1 MTTDAATFQFASG
14 ARRTRRQ
21 MAIDLVAAWKDAG
34 TKLVF
39 GVPGG
44 GSNLDVVGAAQAFG
58 MRFVLAH
65 TENAAA
71 IMAGVVG
78 ELTGSPGACV
88 VTRGP
93 GIASVVNGV
102 AQALLDRQPMIVVSD
117 CVPVEDYLRIPHQ
130 WLAQVA
136 LMAPVTLGSYTYGSD
151 ETDLPTLAVER
162 ALGGQPGPVHVDFDP
177 SAASQEPPAGPY
189 PLSFVPAP
197 DDILALLA
205 PSRRA
210 VFVVGVGALYGG
222 THAAERVAAA
232 LHQIGLAHHTP
243 MLTTYKARGV
253 VADSAL
259 WCAGVATGATIE
271 SPALHAADLII
282 GVGLDPVELIPAD
295 WPYAA
300 PIIWLDPW
308 GIDSSPYFVQRQLGD
323 RPDDLREPWAVEGSP
338 YFVSPQQASRD
349 GALVASLSEV
359 AAGLSTTWDDDAGR
373 IFRQQSLA
381 ELAVAV
387 PGVVGKV
394 SPLDVV
400 RTTRAVAPAGTI
412 ATVDAGAHM
421 LLAVPFWEV
430 DQPGELLISSGLATM
445 GFALP
450 AAIAAALVYPDRAV
464 VCFTGDGGLGMVLA
478 ELETVVRLDLRVIV
492 VVFNDATLSLIAAK
506 QQPTDNGGIDAVR
519 YHPID
524 FAAVARGVGMN
535 ADSITSTTDLQDAL
549 RRALT
554 ADGPTLLDVAVD
566 PSSYP
571 AVLDAVRGPRR

>member
-1 MTTDAATFQFASG
+1 MFQSAGG

-21 MAIDLVAAWKDAG
+21 MAIELAAAWKDAG
-34 TKLVF
+34 TLLVF

-44 GSNLDVVGAAQAFG
+44 GSNLDVVGAAQPCG

-93 GIASVVNGV
+93 GVASAVNGV
-102 AQALLDRQPMIVVSD
+102 AQALLDRQPMILVSD
-117 CVPVEDYLRIPHQ
+117 CVTSEDYLRIPHQ
-130 WLAQVA
+130 RLDQVA
-136 LMAPVTLGSYTYGSD
+136 LMAPVTLDSYTYGSD
-151 ETDLPTLAVER
+151 ESAVPRMVVER
-162 ALGGQPGPVHVDFDP
+162 AVGGQPGPVHVDFDP
-177 SAASQEPPAGPY
+177 SADSQEPAPGLYPA
-189 PLSFVPAP
+189 SFIPPP
-197 DDILALLA
+197 DDIGPLLA
-205 PSRRA
+205 ASHRA
-210 VFVVGVGALYGG
+210 VFVVGVGALYRG
-222 THAAERVAAA
+222 TNAAQRVAAA
-232 LHQIGLAHHTP
+232 LHQIGLKHHTP
-243 MLTTYKARGV
+243 MLTTYKARGI
-253 VADSAL
+253 VADSAP

-295 WPYAA
+295 WPYTA
-300 PIIWLDPW
+300 PTIWLDPW
-308 GIDSSPYFVQRQLGD
+308 GIDASPYFVCPPQVSRHGD
-323 RPDDLREPWAVEGSP
+323 
-338 YFVSPQQASRD
+338 
-349 GALVASLSEV
+349 LVTSLLEV
-359 AAGLSTTWDDDAGR
+359 AAGLSTTWADDAGQM
-373 IFRQQSLA
+373 FRQQSLA
-381 ELAVAV
+381 ELAAAV
-387 PGVVGKV
+387 PTVMEKI
-394 SPLDVV
+394 SPLNVV
-400 RTTRAVAPAGTI
+400 RMTRAVAPTGTI

-450 AAIAAALVYPDRAV
+450 AAIAAALVHPDRAV

-478 ELETVVRLDLRVIV
+478 ELETVVRLGLRIIV

-506 QQPTDNGGIDAVR
+506 QQPTDHGGLDAVR

-524 FAAVARGVGMN
+524 FAAVAQGVGMN
-535 ADSITSTTDLQDAL
+535 AESLTSTRDFDDAL
-549 RRALT
+549 RRAF
-554 ADGPTLLDVAVD
+554 ASAGPTLLDVAVD

-571 AVLDAVRGPRR
+571 AVLDAVRGPRH

>member
-1 MTTDAATFQFASG
+1 
-14 ARRTRRQ
+14 
-21 MAIDLVAAWKDAG
+21 MAIELVAAWKDAG
-34 TKLVF
+34 TRLVF

-44 GSNLDVVGAAQAFG
+44 GSNLDVVGAAQACG

-78 ELTGSPGACV
+78 ELTGSPGVCL

-93 GIASVVNGV
+93 GVTSAANGV
-102 AQALLDRQPMIVVSD
+102 AQALLDRQPMMLVSD
-117 CVPVEDYLRIPHQ
+117 CVAAEDYVRITHQ

-151 ETDLPTLAVER
+151 DSAVPRLAVER
-162 ALGGQPGPVHVDFDP
+162 ALGGPPGPVHVDFDQ
-177 SAASQEPPAGPY
+177 STNSQEPLPGL
-189 PLSFVPAP
+189 PLPSFIPPP
-197 DDILALLA
+197 DDIQALLNA
-205 PSRRA
+205 SRRA
-210 VFVVGVGALYGG
+210 VFVVGVGALYRG
-222 THAAERVAAA
+222 TVEAQRVAAA
-232 LHQIGLAHHTP
+232 LHQIGVKHHTP

-253 VADSAL
+253 VADSAP

-295 WPYAA
+295 WPYKA
-300 PIIWLDPW
+300 PIVWLDPW
-308 GIDSSPYFVQRQLGD
+308 GID
-323 RPDDLREPWAVEGSP
+323 GSP
-338 YFVSPQQASRD
+338 YFVGPPQSSRYGD
-349 GALVASLSEV
+349 LVTSLMEVAS
-359 AAGLSTTWDDDAGR
+359 ALSTTWDDDAGR
-373 IFRQQSLA
+373 MFRQQSLD
-381 ELAVAV
+381 ELATAV
-387 PGVVGKV
+387 PTVAEKV

-400 RTTRAVAPAGTI
+400 RITRVAAPIGTI

-450 AAIAAALVYPDRAV
+450 AAIAAALVHPDRAV

-478 ELETVVRLDLRVIV
+478 ELETVVRLGLRVIV

-506 QQPTDNGGIDAVR
+506 QHPTDHGGLDAVR
-519 YHPID
+519 YDPID
-524 FAAVARGVGMN
+524 FSMIARGVGMN
-535 ADSITSTTDLQDAL
+535 AESISSTEDFEGAL
-549 RRALT
+549 RRAFA
-554 ADGPTLLDVAVD
+554 ADGPALLDVAVD
-566 PSSYP
+566 PSCYP
-571 AVLDAVRGPRR
+571 AILDAVRGPRP

>member
-1 MTTDAATFQFASG
+1 MTPNVETVESHGG
-14 ARRTRRQ
+14 ARRTRRR

-34 TKLVF
+34 TRLVF

-44 GSNLDVVGAAQAFG
+44 GSNLDVVGAAQACG
-58 MRFVLAH
+58 MRFVLTH

-93 GIASVVNGV
+93 GVASATNGV
-102 AQALLDRQPMIVVSD
+102 AQALLDRQPMILVSD
-117 CVPVEDYLRIPHQ
+117 CVASEDCPRISHQ

-136 LMAPVTLGSYTYGSD
+136 LMAPVTLDSYTYGSD
-151 ETDLPTLAVER
+151 ESAVPRLVVER

-177 SAASQEPPAGPY
+177 SASQEPAPGPY
-189 PLSFVPAP
+189 PPSFIPPP
-197 DDILALLA
+197 DDIRALLA
-205 PSRRA
+205 ASRRPI
-210 VFVVGVGALYGG
+210 FVVGVGALYRG
-222 THAAERVAAA
+222 TVEAQRVAAT
-232 LHQIGLAHHTP
+232 LHQIGLTHHTP

-253 VADSAL
+253 VADSAP

-300 PIIWLDPW
+300 PVISLDPW
-308 GIDSSPYFVQRQLGD
+308 GVDSSPYFVDRQRAFLLGD
-323 RPDDLREPWAVEGSP
+323 
-338 YFVSPQQASRD
+338 
-349 GALVASLSEV
+349 LVTSLEEV
-359 AAGLSTTWDDDAGR
+359 AAKLSTTWDDDAGQILR
-373 IFRQQSLA
+373 RQSLE
-381 ELAVAV
+381 ELATAV
-387 PGVVGKV
+387 PKGVGKV

-400 RTTRAVAPAGTI
+400 RMTRAVAPTGTI

-430 DQPGELLISSGLATM
+430 DQPGELLVSSGLATM

-450 AAIAAALVYPDRAV
+450 AAIAAALVHPDRAV

-478 ELETVVRLDLRVIV
+478 ELETVVRLGLRVIV

-506 QQPTDNGGIDAVR
+506 QQPTDHGGLDAVR

-535 ADSITSTTDLQDAL
+535 AESIVSTRELDDAL
-549 RRALT
+549 SRAF
-554 ADGPTLLDVAVD
+554 ASGSPTLLDVAVD
-566 PSSYP
+566 PTSYP
-571 AVLDAVRGPRR
+571 AVLDAVRGPRH

>member
-1 MTTDAATFQFASG
+1 MAT
-14 ARRTRRQ
+14 
-21 MAIDLVAAWKDAG
+21 DLVAAWKDAG
-34 TKLVF
+34 TRLVF

-44 GSNLDVVGAAQAFG
+44 GSNLDVVGASQACG

-93 GIASVVNGV
+93 GVASAANGV
-102 AQALLDRQPMIVVSD
+102 AQALLDRQPMILVSD
-117 CVPVEDYLRIPHQ
+117 CVVSAEYLRVPHQ
-130 WLAQVA
+130 RLDQVA
-136 LMAPVTLGSYTYGSD
+136 LLTPLTLGSYTYGSD
-151 ETDLPTLAVER
+151 ETTVPRLVVER

-177 SAASQEPPAGPY
+177 SADSQEPPLGPY
-189 PLSFVPAP
+189 PPSVIPPP
-197 DDILALLA
+197 DDIRAWLAA
-205 PSRRA
+205 SSRA
-210 VFVVGVGALYGG
+210 VLVIGVGALYGG
-222 THAAERVAAA
+222 TVAAQRVAAA
-232 LHQIGLAHHTP
+232 LRDIGLTHHTP
-243 MLTTYKARGV
+243 MLTTYKVRGI
-253 VADSAL
+253 VADSAP

-282 GVGLDPVELIPAD
+282 GVGLDPVELIPAE

-300 PIIWLDPW
+300 PVISLDPW
-308 GIDSSPYFVQRQLGD
+308 GTD
-323 RPDDLREPWAVEGSP
+323 ASP
-338 YFVSPQQASRD
+338 YFVSCEKAIRHGDLVTS
-349 GALVASLSEV
+349 LLEVAS
-359 AAGLSTTWDDDAGR
+359 GLSTTWDHDAGQT
-373 IFRQQSLA
+373 FRQQSLD
-381 ELAVAV
+381 ELAAAV
-387 PGVVGKV
+387 PTVAGKV

-400 RTTRAVAPAGTI
+400 RMTRVVAPVGTI

-450 AAIAAALVYPDRAV
+450 AAIAAALVHPDRAV

-478 ELETVVRLDLRVIV
+478 ELETVVRLGLQVIV

-506 QQPTDNGGIDAVR
+506 QQPTDHGGLDAVR

-535 ADSITSTTDLQDAL
+535 AESITSTNDFEDAL
-549 RRALT
+549 KRAF
-554 ADGPTLLDVAVD
+554 AASGATLLEVAVD

-571 AVLDAVRGPRR
+571 AILDAVRGPRH

>member
-1 MTTDAATFQFASG
+1 
-14 ARRTRRQ
+14 
-21 MAIDLVAAWKDAG
+21 MAIDLVTSWKDSG
-34 TKLVF
+34 TTLVF

-44 GSNLDVVGAAQAFG
+44 GSNLDVVGAAQECG

-93 GIASVVNGV
+93 GVTSAANGI

-117 CVPVEDYLRIPHQ
+117 CVADEDSLRIPHQ
-130 WLAQVA
+130 RLDQAG

-151 ETDLPTLAVER
+151 ESDVPRLAVER
-162 ALGGQPGPVHVDFDP
+162 ALGGEPGPVHVNFDASADSREP
-177 SAASQEPPAGPY
+177 SPGRCPP
-189 PLSFVPAP
+189 SFIPPP
-197 DDILALLA
+197 DDIRALLA
-205 PSRRA
+205 GSRRA
-210 VFVVGVGALYGG
+210 VFVVGVGALYRGIE
-222 THAAERVAAA
+222 AAQRVAAA
-232 LHQIGLAHHTP
+232 LHHIGLTHHTP

-253 VADSAL
+253 VADSAP

-271 SPALHAADLII
+271 SSVLHAADLII
-282 GVGLDPVELIPAD
+282 GVGLDPVEFIPAD
-295 WPYAA
+295 WPYTA
-300 PIIWLDPW
+300 PVLGLDPW
-308 GIDSSPYFVQRQLGD
+308 GIDSSPYFVGLETD
-323 RPDDLREPWAVEGSP
+323 VSLDLSSPDTSP
-338 YFVSPQQASRD
+338 YFVGRQKASRLGD
-349 GALVASLSEV
+349 LVTSVNEV
-359 AAGLSTTWDDDAGR
+359 AALLSATWDGDAGR
-373 IFRQQSLA
+373 KFRKQSLDEIA
-381 ELAVAV
+381 AAV
-387 PGVVGKV
+387 PTVMGKV

-400 RTTRAVAPAGTI
+400 RCTRAVAPAGTI

-421 LLAVPFWEV
+421 LLAIPFWEV

-450 AAIAAALVYPDRAV
+450 AAIAAALVHPDRVV

-478 ELETVVRLDLRVIV
+478 ELETVVRLGLKVIV

-506 QQPTDNGGIDAVR
+506 QHPTDHGGIDAVR

-524 FAAVARGVGMN
+524 FSSVARGVGMN
-535 ADSITSTTDLQDAL
+535 ADSISSTGDLEDAL
-549 RRALT
+549 RRVFA
-554 ADGPTLLDVAVD
+554 ASGPALLDVAVD

-571 AVLDAVRGPRR
+571 AVLDAVRGPRH

>member
-1 MTTDAATFQFASG
+1 
-14 ARRTRRQ
+14 
-21 MAIDLVAAWKDAG
+21 MAIDLVAAWKDVG
-34 TKLVF
+34 MSLVF

-44 GSNLDVVGAAQAFG
+44 GSNLDVVGAVQACG

-93 GIASVVNGV
+93 GVASAANGV
-102 AQALLDRQPMIVVSD
+102 AQALLDRQPMILVSD
-117 CVPVEDYLRIPHQ
+117 CVAAEDYLRIPHQ
-130 WLAQVA
+130 RLDQVA
-136 LMAPVTLGSYTYGSD
+136 LMTPLTFGSYTYGSD
-151 ETDLPTLAVER
+151 ESAVPRLLVER

-177 SAASQEPPAGPY
+177 SAASQEPPPGPY
-189 PLSFVPAP
+189 PPSFIPPP
-197 DDILALLA
+197 DDIRPLLA
-205 PSRRA
+205 ASRRP
-210 VFVVGVGALYGG
+210 VFVVGVGALYRG
-222 THAAERVAAA
+222 TDAAQRVAAA
-232 LHQIGLAHHTP
+232 LHQIGLTHHAP
-243 MLTTYKARGV
+243 MLTTYKACGV
-253 VADSAL
+253 VADRAP

-308 GIDSSPYFVQRQLGD
+308 GIDSSPYFV
-323 RPDDLREPWAVEGSP
+323 
-338 YFVSPQQASRD
+338 SPQQAFRD
-349 GALVASLSEV
+349 GDLVRSLVEV
-359 AAGLSTTWDDDAGR
+359 TAGLSTTWEEDAGQM
-373 IFRQQSLA
+373 FRQQSLA
-381 ELAVAV
+381 ELDAAV
-387 PGVVGKV
+387 PTVVGKV

-400 RTTRAVAPAGTI
+400 RTTRAVAPTGTI

-450 AAIAAALVYPDRAV
+450 AAIAAALVHPNRAV

-506 QQPTDNGGIDAVR
+506 QQPTDNGGLDAVR

-535 ADSITSTTDLQDAL
+535 AESISTTKELEDAL
-549 RRALT
+549 RRAF
-554 ADGPTLLDVAVD
+554 ASAGPSLLDVALD

-571 AVLDAVRGPRR
+571 AVLDAVRGPRH

>member
-1 MTTDAATFQFASG
+1 
-14 ARRTRRQ
+14 
-21 MAIDLVAAWKDAG
+21 MAVDLVAAWKDAG
-34 TKLVF
+34 TNVVF

-44 GSNLDVVGAAQAFG
+44 GSNLDVLGAAQACG

-93 GIASVVNGV
+93 GVTSAANGV
-102 AQALLDRQPMIVVSD
+102 AQALLDRQPMILVTD
-117 CVPVEDYLRIPHQ
+117 CVADEDYLRIPHQ
-130 WLAQVA
+130 RLDQGA
-136 LMAPVTLGSYTYGSD
+136 LMTPLTLGSCTYGSD
-151 ETDLPTLAVER
+151 ASDVPRLFVER

-177 SAASQEPPAGPY
+177 SAAFQDPPSGPY
-189 PLSFVPAP
+189 PPSFTPPP
-197 DDILALLA
+197 DDLGALLA
-205 PSRRA
+205 SSRRA
-210 VFVVGVGALYGG
+210 VFIVGVGALYRG
-222 THAAERVAAA
+222 TAAAERVAAT
-232 LHQIGLAHHTP
+232 LCHIGQTHHIP

-253 VADSAL
+253 VADSAP

-282 GVGLDPVELIPAD
+282 GVGLDPVELIPAA

-300 PIIWLDPW
+300 PVITLNPW
-308 GIDSSPYFVQRQLGD
+308 GIDSSPYFDDRQQAFRLGD
-323 RPDDLREPWAVEGSP
+323 LVTSLEE
-338 YFVSPQQASRD
+338 
-349 GALVASLSEV
+349 VASL
-359 AAGLSTTWDDDAGR
+359 LSTTWDDDAGR
-373 IFRQQSLA
+373 KFRQQSLD
-381 ELAVAV
+381 ELEAAV
-387 PGVVGKV
+387 PTVTERV

-400 RTTRAVAPAGTI
+400 RSTRAVAPPGTI

-430 DQPGELLISSGLATM
+430 DKPGELLISSGLATM

-450 AAIAAALVYPDRAV
+450 AAIAAALVHPDRAV

-478 ELETVVRLDLRVIV
+478 ELETVVRLGLRVIV

-506 QQPTDNGGIDAVR
+506 QHPTDHGGIEAVR
-519 YHPID
+519 YQPID

-535 ADSITSTTDLQDAL
+535 AESITSTREL
-549 RRALT
+549 RDGLGRAI
-554 ADGPTLLDVAVD
+554 AAGGPTLLDVAVD

-571 AVLDAVRGPRR
+571 TVLDAVRGPRH

>member
-1 MTTDAATFQFASG
+1 MASS
-14 ARRTRRQ
+14 
-21 MAIDLVAAWKDAG
+21 LVSAWKDAG
-34 TKLVF
+34 TTLVF

-44 GSNLDVVGAAQAFG
+44 GSNLDVVGTAQACG

-93 GIASVVNGV
+93 GVASATNGV
-102 AQALLDRQPMIVVSD
+102 AQARLDRQPMILVSD
-117 CVPVEDYLRIPHQ
+117 CVADEDSLRIPHQ
-130 WLAQVA
+130 RLSQVG
-136 LMAPVTLGSYTYGSD
+136 LMKPLTLGSYTYGSD
-151 ETDLPTLAVER
+151 ESDVPRLAVER
-162 ALGGQPGPVHVDFDP
+162 ALGGEPGPVHVDFDA
-177 SAASQEPPAGPY
+177 SAASQKHFTDITPPSWIP
-189 PLSFVPAP
+189 PP
-197 DDILALLA
+197 DEIPSLLA
-205 PSRRA
+205 ASRRV
-210 VFVVGVGALYGG
+210 VFVVGVGALYRG
-222 THAAERVAAA
+222 TAAAGRVAAA
-232 LHQIGLAHHTP
+232 LCQIGLTHHTP

-253 VADSAL
+253 VADSAS

-271 SPALHAADLII
+271 SPALHAADLVI

-300 PIIWLDPW
+300 PVLALDPW
-308 GIDSSPYFVQRQLGD
+308 GIDSSPYFVGLKPDPLFDEGGVDTPPYPAGRQRAERQGD
-323 RPDDLREPWAVEGSP
+323 LVTSLQEVGS
-338 YFVSPQQASRD
+338 
-349 GALVASLSEV
+349 L
-359 AAGLSTTWDDDAGR
+359 LSTTWDEGAGR
-373 IFRQQSLA
+373 WFRQQSLD
-381 ELAVAV
+381 ELAAAV
-387 PGVVGKV
+387 PSVVGKV
-394 SPLDVV
+394 SPLDVI
-400 RTTRAVAPAGTI
+400 RCTRAVAAAGTI

-450 AAIAAALVYPDRAV
+450 AAIAAALVHPDRAV

-478 ELETVVRLDLRVIV
+478 ELETVVRLDLKVIV

-506 QQPTDNGGIDAVR
+506 QHPTDHGGINAVR

-535 ADSITSTTDLQDAL
+535 AESITSTSNLEDAI
-549 RRALT
+549 RRAFG
-554 ADGPTLLDVAVD
+554 AKGPSLLDVAID

-571 AVLDAVRGPRR
+571 AVLDAVRGPRH